1 MFTRYPTAT
10 TAALLAVGLALGTLG
25 LLTDHNAAIHG
36 GILAA
41 LAALPTLIV
50 AMLRA
55 VHRVAD
61 EQLAAAHADGY
72 RLAVQHC
79 ARGLLAPPPPTG
91 PARRVTGDVDQAHR
105 SNVVP
110 FRRIQQHTKDH
121 ERKAQ

>member
-1 MFTRYPTAT
+1 MFTRYPTAI
-10 TAALLAVGLALGTLG
+10 TAALLVIGLALGTLG
-25 LLTDHNAAIHG
+25 LLTDHNTAIHG
-36 GILAA
+36 GILAT

-72 RLAVQHC
+72 RLGVQHC
-79 ARGLLAPPPPTG
+79 ARGLLTPRPTG
-91 PARRVTGDVDQAHR
+91 PGNRAGHVDQDHR

-110 FRRIQQHTKDH
+110 FRRIQQHAKDH